1 MATLLTKQ
9 ELEMELDDFRHLLAD
24 FDYSAI
30 KNITFLNLNAF
41 LAYMENVEGN
51 PFQRQFK
58 ALQDKLDILQPYLP
72 FVSSTR
78 ANQFLE
84 DMSNAQNDEES
95 LSIKKDYTKILR
107 DDFIKFSRTVKS
119 NDEWQ
124 SAVEVCEKIR
134 LKKEEMLLAL
144 Q

>member
-9 ELEMELDDFRHLLAD
+9 ELARQLDDFRHILAD

-30 KNITFLNLNAF
+30 KNVTFLNLNAF

-51 PFQRQFK
+51 PFQQQFK
-58 ALQDKLDILQPYLP
+58 ALQAKLDILQPYLP
-72 FVSSTR
+72 FVSSNR

-84 DMSNAQNDEES
+84 DLSHATTAEETT
-95 LSIKKDYTKILR
+95 LVKKNYTKILR
-107 DDFIKFSRTVKS
+107 DDFIKFSRNIKS
-119 NDEWQ
+119 NAEWQ
-124 SAVEVCEKIR
+124 SAVDVCEKIR

>member
-1 MATLLTKQ
+1 MAALLTKQ

-30 KNITFLNLNAF
+30 QNVTFLNLNAF

-51 PFQRQFK
+51 PFQMQFK

-84 DMSNAQNDEES
+84 AMSKAQNDEET
-95 LSIKKDYTKILR
+95 LLIKKDYTKILR

-124 SAVEVCEKIR
+124 NAVEVCEKIR

>member
-95 LSIKKDYTKILR
+95 LLIKKDYTKILR